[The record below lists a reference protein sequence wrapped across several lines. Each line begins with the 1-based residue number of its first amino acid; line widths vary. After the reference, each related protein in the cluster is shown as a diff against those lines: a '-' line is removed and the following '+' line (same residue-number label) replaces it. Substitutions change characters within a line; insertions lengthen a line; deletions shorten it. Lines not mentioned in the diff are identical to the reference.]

1 MVDQF
6 SRSRLLYG
14 EKGIETLSRARI
26 AVFGLGGVGGHIAES
41 LVRTGIGTIDIIDHD
56 TVDITNMNRQII
68 ATYETIGMD
77 KVDAM
82 EQRLLSINPHCH
94 IIKHDCFY
102 LPETADEFDLSIYD
116 YVVDAVDTVTAK
128 LELITRAIKANTPI
142 ISAMGA
148 GNKTDPTALRIADI
162 YETSVCPLARIMR
175 KELRKRNI
183 KHLKVCY
190 STEAPKEQVIQT
202 EANQTE
208 ASGIPQEDAS
218 HTRRSTPGSN
228 AFVPAAMGLAIAAE
242 VVRDLTKI
250 DLQ

>member
-14 EKGIETLSRARI
+14 EKGIKTLSDTRI
-26 AVFGLGGVGGHIAES
+26 AVFGLGGVGGHVAES

-68 ATYETIGMD
+68 ATYGTIGMD

-82 EQRLLSINPHCH
+82 EQRLLSINPHCR

-102 LPETADEFDLSIYD
+102 LPETADEFNLSIYD

-175 KELRKRNI
+175 KELRKRDI
-183 KHLKVCY
+183 KHLNVCY
-190 STEAPKEQVIQT
+190 STDAPKVQAASPETKPT
-202 EANQTE
+202 EAHDM
-208 ASGIPQEDAS
+208 PQEEAAHS
-218 HTRRSTPGSN
+218 RRSTPGSN

-242 VVRDLTKI
+242 VVCDLTKN
-250 DLQ
+250 DLR

>member
-14 EKGIETLSRARI
+14 EKGIETLLNSRI

-56 TVDITNMNRQII
+56 TVDITNVNRQII
-68 ATYETIGMD
+68 ATHETIGMN

-128 LELITRAIKANTPI
+128 LELITRAIKAHTPV

-148 GNKTDPTALRIADI
+148 GNKTDPTALCIADI

-190 STEAPKEQVIQT
+190 STEAPKEQITQVETNPTGTNRTSQE
-202 EANQTE
+202 EAT
-208 ASGIPQEDAS
+208 P
-218 HTRRSTPGSN
+218 TRRSTPGSN

>member
-14 EKGIETLSRARI
+14 EKGIKTLSDTRI
-26 AVFGLGGVGGHIAES
+26 AVFGLGGVGGHVAES

-56 TVDITNMNRQII
+56 TVDITNVNRQII
-68 ATYETIGMD
+68 ATYETIDMD

-82 EQRLLSINPHCH
+82 EQRLLSINPHCR
-94 IIKHDCFY
+94 IIKHNCFY

-148 GNKTDPTALRIADI
+148 GNKTDPLHCALPIFMKLQFAPLPALCAKN
-162 YETSVCPLARIMR
+162 YVSETL
-175 KELRKRNI
+175 NI
-183 KHLKVCY
+183 
-190 STEAPKEQVIQT
+190 
-202 EANQTE
+202 
-208 ASGIPQEDAS
+208 
-218 HTRRSTPGSN
+218 
-228 AFVPAAMGLAIAAE
+228 
-242 VVRDLTKI
+242 
-250 DLQ
+250 

>member
-14 EKGIETLSRARI
+14 EKGIETLLNSRI

-41 LVRTGIGTIDIIDHD
+41 LVRTGVGTIDIVDHD
-56 TVDITNMNRQII
+56 TVDITNVNRQII
-68 ATYETIGMD
+68 ATHDTIGMN

-116 YVVDAVDTVTAK
+116 YVIDAVDTVTAK
-128 LELITRAIKANTPI
+128 LELIVRANEAKTPV

-190 STEAPKEQVIQT
+190 SIEAPKEKANQT
-202 EANQTE
+202 ETNQTE
-208 ASGIPQEDAS
+208 ASGTPQEDAP
-218 HTRRSTPGSN
+218 HTRRSIPGSN

-242 VVRDLTKI
+242 VVRDLTKVES
-250 DLQ
+250 

>member
-41 LVRTGIGTIDIIDHD
+41 LVRTGVGAIDIVDHD
-56 TVDITNMNRQII
+56 TVDITNVNRQII
-68 ATYETIGMD
+68 ATHDTIDMN

-82 EQRLLSINPHCH
+82 KQRLLSINPHCR

-116 YVVDAVDTVTAK
+116 YVIDAVDTVTAK
-128 LELITRAIKANTPI
+128 LELIVRTHEAKTPI

-148 GNKTDPTALRIADI
+148 GNKTDPTALHIADI

-175 KELRKRNI
+175 KELRKRDI

-190 STEAPKEQVIQT
+190 STEPPKEQITQT
-202 EANQTE
+202 ETNPTE
-208 ASGIPQEDAS
+208 NNGTPQEKAVL
-218 HTRRSTPGSN
+218 TRRSTPGSN

-242 VVRDLTKI
+242 VVCDLIKVES
-250 DLQ
+250 